1 MRDATAIQADLTAAY
16 SARTAALL
24 GQSYSLD
31 TGQGRQTVTRA
42 NLTEINRTIQSLEA
56 ELDEATNG
64 ANPGVSFD
72 RDGGDA

>member
-1 MRDATAIQADLTAAY
+1 MARSYADVQADLNAAY
-16 SARTAALL
+16 SARRAALL

-42 NLTEINRTIQSLEA
+42 NLTEISHLIQALEI

-64 ANPGVSFD
+64 ANPSITFE
-72 RDGGDA
+72 RDSV

>member
-1 MRDATAIQADLTAAY
+1 MARSYADVQAELTAAY
-16 SARTAALL
+16 SARRAALL

-42 NLTEINRTIQSLEA
+42 NLTEINRTIQGLEA

-64 ANPGVSFD
+64 ANPSITFE
-72 RDGGDA
+72 RDSV

>member
-1 MRDATAIQADLTAAY
+1 MARSYADVQAELTAAY
-16 SARTAALL
+16 SARRAALL

-42 NLTEINRTIQSLEA
+42 NLTEISHLIQALEA

-64 ANPGVSFD
+64 ANPSITFE
-72 RDGGDA
+72 RDSV